1 MQISL
6 GPIDIR
12 FYSGKGWSSGE
23 LAFVTARKAGEATRE
38 TALRTSFKSEHLTE
52 IFGEEDPTDTFTA
65 PDGTTYHGR
74 VTPGFDGDAHVIT
87 ARQVYARKR
96 RADELRKASI
106 EANKAYADAASSN
119 GNGVQQP
126 AAVA

>member
-23 LAFVTARKAGEATRE
+23 LAFVTARKAGQAQRE

-52 IFGEEDPTDTFTA
+52 VFGDEDPTDSFQA
-65 PDGTTYHGR
+65 PDGQTYYGR
-74 VTPGFDGDAHVIT
+74 VTSGFDGDAHVIT
-87 ARQVYARKR
+87 AEQVYARKR
-96 RADELRKASI
+96 RADDLRRAAV
-106 EANKAYADAASSN
+106 EANKAYATTASVN